1 MLMAVPDELGVPD
14 DAQAVARSDFVA
26 LVRKARIAPGYLID
40 IQAAV
45 QEMHDYNRDE
55 FRRLSALLKLSWN
68 VEAAPVP
75 LPAELVAS
83 QAEKAGLSAVAK
95 LVRVGSKFVI
105 ATIIAA
111 IISGPIQ
118 YEYAVLGHWTPPS
131 ITQVQ
136 EMSPEQ
142 MDELSRQI
150 MHQLEQQM
158 DQREHQGDQ
167 AKASSAQPGPAH
179 LPWSRSAQPPPGSDR

>member
-1 MLMAVPDELGVPD
+1 MAVPDEPEISGDNLVPVAEFRGQGGVGKT
-14 DAQAVARSDFVA
+14 Q
-26 LVRKARIAPGYLID
+26 IAPIFID

-45 QEMHDYNRDE
+45 QEMHDSNRDE
-55 FRRLSALLKLSWN
+55 FRRLVAFLKSSWSAGQ
-68 VEAAPVP
+68 VAVP
-75 LPAELVAS
+75 LPAEMVAS

-95 LVRVGSKFVI
+95 LVRVGAKWGI

-118 YEYAVLGHWTPPS
+118 SEEAVLGHWTPPS

-136 EMSPEQ
+136 KMSPEQ

-158 DQREHQGDQ
+158 DQREYQDDQ
-167 AKASSAQPGPAH
+167 KQASSSQPGPAH
-179 LPWSRSAQPPPGSDR
+179 LPWSRSAQPPSASDK